1 MLYKFDQYPHGAIGP
16 VSFLWR
22 QGTKLD
28 TAAVTKDAQKSGRE
42 KQNVENSDTDL
53 KLTTDCE
60 IPEKEAN
67 ISQLWIWS
75 HPASFLSVFDAISEA
90 CNSVGRTSVE
100 RDSKFPE
107 NVKTDCVEKTQQS
120 DQQKSV
126 HSPLLNGIEHSVL
139 RISSRRFDLLRFR
152 LTGPQSHALLA
163 RTLTLCSNSKHKD
176 FSDQIDKKESTFRND
191 KSIDIS
197 PKWWQKSLDSSSD
210 LSSQNV
216 LWGRL
221 KQASS
226 PSVLPAGCVIGLT
239 VLDPRLDLPVKK
251 ISTATGAEGINA
263 GNYSHC
269 VSILGLYYLL
279 KKVSFV
285 GVGGG
290 GGIFREELRKE
301 CLEGIQ
307 ACSCKLKH
315 PLPRCPSS
323 AMNISVHLKMIEGS
337 RLAC

>member
-1 MLYKFDQYPHGAIGP
+1 MLYKFDQYPHGEIGP
-16 VSFLWR
+16 GSFLWR

-53 KLTTDCE
+53 KLTKDCE

-75 HPASFLSVFDAISEA
+75 HPASFLSVFDAIAEA

-139 RISSRRFDLLRFR
+139 RVSSRRFDLLQFC
-152 LTGPQSHALLA
+152 LTGPQSHVLLA

-197 PKWWQKSLDSSSD
+197 PKWWQKSIDSVSD
-210 LSSQNV
+210 LS
-216 LWGRL
+216 
-221 KQASS
+221 
-226 PSVLPAGCVIGLT
+226 
-239 VLDPRLDLPVKK
+239 
-251 ISTATGAEGINA
+251 
-263 GNYSHC
+263 
-269 VSILGLYYLL
+269 
-279 KKVSFV
+279 
-285 GVGGG
+285 
-290 GGIFREELRKE
+290 
-301 CLEGIQ
+301 
-307 ACSCKLKH
+307 
-315 PLPRCPSS
+315 
-323 AMNISVHLKMIEGS
+323 
-337 RLAC
+337 